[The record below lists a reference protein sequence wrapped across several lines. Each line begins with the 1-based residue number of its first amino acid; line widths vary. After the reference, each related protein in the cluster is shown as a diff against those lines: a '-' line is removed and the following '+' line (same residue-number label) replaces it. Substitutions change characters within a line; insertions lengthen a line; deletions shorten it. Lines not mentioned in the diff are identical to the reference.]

1 MFEINT
7 IFYVLTRVQEYDAFR
22 GFRSNYIHLSIAV
35 TAPLYRDWTTTNTK
49 PSQSYNSVH
58 LTPRFFTHFFD
69 WWSLFSGVMSLPIR
83 QGKLFPGIE
92 KSSKKFGRHLATIK
106 YNLLLSPLFIAHVYK
121 HKDAEDINA
130 DTTSAT
136 GLKLRLDSFMLDL
149 HQRREEFAAQ
159 GRGRAKQMKTSAMRI
174 NQAQLDFISADI
186 RAVSANIAGTTHQ
199 DLKRATEED
208 LMAWQQN
215 ANSVQL
221 SRINVPDDEQS
232 WVDAD
237 DFVELGWILP
247 SEADPP
253 TNILPLAFAPRFTY
267 FRQTGHRG
275 SATMTDETRSST
287 FGDEPTHFCVMSQ
300 DNDPRKVQCDLLQQ
314 RIEKLGEQIKSHQR
328 TIDEQEL
335 HVVRDSH
342 RDGSIKERWK
352 MLQEQGARLV
362 AKKEFLTKMVERIE
376 QTIRDNKPWESVA
389 GDTAPHIFS
398 SESDPSDSE
407 HDEGEETESM
417 PLSKLISDF
426 SNRFIVHNAQLKWN
440 NSLRNIILR
449 YAHQVSQRR
458 GFVYYTSR
466 RAVKFILDI
475 VEEQNKNKRRQAEMR
490 ESSRSSRFESASQ
503 SYVHLEEVEYT
514 DSSVEDR
521 IQELINSGK
530 KFVDADDP
538 DRSNGPQKSN
548 TGNASKDISKEYTPL
563 NTYLVRLIA
572 PQIQLQSEKN
582 AKSVLL
588 VTAKS
593 MQLKV
598 IQIMD
603 KERMADDV
611 SGLVQRRFSVDMDSV
626 QFFVTSQKIFHKYFH
641 LYSANRYGS
650 SSGSA
655 WPPWVPFEINFDF
668 KFDPFGWARVVQKTS
683 ASLRY
688 DKYNTLRL
696 KYNDEVTSGNREQKR
711 TGENT
716 ESRIDHL
723 WVTFPQLRAICDSA
737 QYYAMY
743 VIALDLLLYNE
754 PMEKVRSE
762 KLEKIMLASDFSDLR
777 GAPEM
782 VISLQSRIRQLEEIK
797 THFQIHAKYL
807 DKQGWEDHLA
817 IEEDLASCEDELFFM
832 MKAITTSQRKIDDR
846 SQTSQT
852 TGLLRWYLSASEIV
866 WHLMRE
872 KDEPLME
879 IQLNHAVYDRT
890 DNSDGSN
897 HNTMEI
903 ERMHGLNLLPDAL
916 YPEMLGPF
924 LDSGKKFIDGEDLK
938 MLKVNWHSLEAIAG
952 IPVLD
957 QFEVDLFPLKVQ
969 LEREIGQKIFEYIF
983 PGVEKNGAG
992 GGGIS
997 PFSAAK
1003 QTPPGVDSDK
1013 DSDTE
1018 TISSNAAT
1026 PELKFNGTSDDQQWG
1041 RPTSFDMRF
1050 RATTNFPEKD
1060 GNTSTPNKSKHNPS
1074 TGHGQS
1080 HRFNFFHQSN
1090 DSSVAKSRIGSR
1102 KPSSESLA
1110 IPRRSKDVDRGS
1122 SSNLSAMNMPPS
1134 STPASHRKGFLKRTN
1149 SSTTTT
1155 GRDGDDKDKAPSDDL
1170 SQMLSRASN
1179 YMTLAYVKIPSVV
1192 LCLSYKGKGDRNIE
1206 DVHNFVFRMPVL
1218 EYRNKTWSNLDLAL
1232 RLKKDVIRALISHTG
1247 AIIGNKFSHHRPSK
1261 QQPSRLRQIAN
1272 NSSSLLNANSLPNFI
1287 APNSET
1293 SSLRSGSPRIVDGDF
1308 SRTSFTSDPS
1318 IHSNLIR
1325 TSSFA
1330 SSLMSQDRLD
1340 PASITESDT
1349 EGIGAQGDNNALK
1362 IMRDNFTRRFTGELG
1377 KTRQSNSSTGRA
1389 ISGSSSHA
1397 GSGEEDADERY
1408 AYI

>member
-1 MFEINT
+1 
-7 IFYVLTRVQEYDAFR
+7 
-22 GFRSNYIHLSIAV
+22 
-35 TAPLYRDWTTTNTK
+35 
-49 PSQSYNSVH
+49 
-58 LTPRFFTHFFD
+58 
-69 WWSLFSGVMSLPIR
+69 MSLPIR

-106 YNLLLSPLFIAHVYK
+106 YNLLLSPLFIAHIYK
-121 HKDAEDINA
+121 HKDAEGMNP
-130 DTTSAT
+130 DTTTAT

-159 GRGRAKQMKTSAMRI
+159 GKGRAKQMKTSAMRI
-174 NQAQLDFISADI
+174 NQAQVDFISADF
-186 RAVSANIAGTTHQ
+186 RAVSANIAGTTHN

-208 LMAWQQN
+208 LLAWQQN
-215 ANSVQL
+215 ADSVQL
-221 SRINVPDDEQS
+221 SHITVPENEQS

-253 TNILPLAFAPRFTY
+253 TQIIPLAFAPRFTY
-267 FRQTGHRG
+267 FRQTDHRG
-275 SATMTDETRSST
+275 SLSMTDEDRSSA

-300 DNDPRKVQCDLLQQ
+300 DNDPRKVQCGLLQQ
-314 RIEKLGEQIKSHQR
+314 RIERLGEQIKSQQR

-342 RDGSIKERWK
+342 RDGSIKERWEL
-352 MLQEQGARLV
+352 LQEQGSRLV
-362 AKKEFLTKMVERIE
+362 AKKEFLTKMVERLQE
-376 QTIRDNKPWESVA
+376 TINDNKPLESVA
-389 GDTAPHIFS
+389 GDTGPHIFS
-398 SESDPSDSE
+398 SESEPSDSD
-407 HDEGEETESM
+407 HDEGAEMESM

-426 SNRFIVHNAQLKWN
+426 SNRFIVHNVQLKWN

-449 YAHQVSQRR
+449 YAHQVGQRR

-475 VEEQNKNKRRQAEMR
+475 VEEQNKNKRRHAER
-490 ESSRSSRFESASQ
+490 EETSRSSRFGSASH
-503 SYVHLEEVEYT
+503 SNVHVDDLQG
-514 DSSVEDR
+514 DDFSVEDR
-521 IQELINSGK
+521 IQELLNSGK

-538 DRSNGPQKSN
+538 DRSDGRQKPNSSYD
-548 TGNASKDISKEYTPL
+548 GKDISRDYAPL
-563 NTYLVRLIA
+563 NTYIFRLIA

-582 AKSVLL
+582 PKSVLL
-588 VTAKS
+588 VTAKN

-603 KERMADDV
+603 KERIADDV
-611 SGLVQRRFSVDMDSV
+611 SGLVQRRFAVDMDNV
-626 QFFVTSQKIFHKYFH
+626 QFFVTSQKIFHKYLH
-641 LYSANRYGS
+641 LYNTNRYGT

-655 WPPWVPFEINFDF
+655 WPPWVAFEVNFDF
-668 KFDPFGWARVVQKTS
+668 EHDPFGWARVVQKTS
-683 ASLRY
+683 GSLRY

-696 KYNDEVTSGNREQKR
+696 KYNDEVTSGNREQEL
-711 TGENT
+711 TGDNN

-737 QYYAMY
+737 QYYTMY
-743 VIALDLLLYNE
+743 VIVLDLLLHNE
-754 PMEKVRSE
+754 PLEKVRSE

-782 VISLQSRIRQLEEIK
+782 VISLQSRIRQLEDIK

-807 DKQGWEDHLA
+807 DRRGWEDHLA

-846 SQTSQT
+846 SQTSQA

-879 IQLNHAVYDRT
+879 IQLYRAVYDRT

-897 HNTMEI
+897 NNTMEI
-903 ERMHGLNLLPDAL
+903 ERMHGLNLLPNAL

-924 LDSGKKFIDGEDLK
+924 LDSGKRFMDGQDLK

-957 QFEVDLFPLKVQ
+957 QFEVDLFPLKIQ
-969 LEREIGQKIFEYIF
+969 LDRDIGQKLFEYIF
-983 PGVEKNGAG
+983 PDADKNGPG
-992 GGGIS
+992 RGGIPPLS
-997 PFSAAK
+997 DTK
-1003 QTPPGVDSDK
+1003 QASPGVDSDK

-1018 TISSNAAT
+1018 TISSFAPT
-1026 PELKFNGTSDDQQWG
+1026 PELNINGTSDDQQWG
-1041 RPTSFDMRF
+1041 RPGSLDTRL
-1050 RATTNFPEKD
+1050 RGTTNFAERD
-1060 GNTSTPNKSKHNPS
+1060 GQTSRPNKSKHGASAN
-1074 TGHGQS
+1074 HGES
-1080 HRFNFFHQSN
+1080 HRYNFFHNSD
-1090 DSSVAKSRIGSR
+1090 DSTLAKSRIQSR

-1110 IPRRSKDVDRGS
+1110 ILRRSKDADRAS
-1122 SSNLSAMNMPPS
+1122 SSNLSAMNMPPP
-1134 STPASHRKGFLKRTN
+1134 STPTSHRKGFLKRTN

-1155 GRDGDDKDKAPSDDL
+1155 GRGGEDKDKAPSDDL

-1261 QQPSRLRQIAN
+1261 LHQSRLREIA
-1272 NSSSLLNANSLPNFI
+1272 NSSSLLANVASIPNSV
-1287 APNSET
+1287 APSSET
-1293 SSLRSGSPRIVDGDF
+1293 SSLRSNSPRMIEGDL
-1308 SRTSFTSDPS
+1308 SRTSFTSDLG
-1318 IHSNLIR
+1318 IRSNLVR
-1325 TSSFA
+1325 TSSIA
-1330 SSLMSQDRLD
+1330 SSLMSQDRPD
-1340 PASITESDT
+1340 PTSIPESDN
-1349 EGIGAQGDNNALK
+1349 EKAIRVHEDSNALK
-1362 IMRDNFTRRFTGELG
+1362 IMRTNLTKRFTGDPE
-1377 KTRQSNSSTGRA
+1377 KMKQSNKGVGRPVSA
-1389 ISGSSSHA
+1389 NASHA
-1397 GSGEEDADERY
+1397 GSGEEDTDERY
-1408 AYI
+1408 DPLIRLLAFHILQERC

>member
-1 MFEINT
+1 
-7 IFYVLTRVQEYDAFR
+7 
-22 GFRSNYIHLSIAV
+22 
-35 TAPLYRDWTTTNTK
+35 
-49 PSQSYNSVH
+49 
-58 LTPRFFTHFFD
+58 
-69 WWSLFSGVMSLPIR
+69 MSLPIR

-106 YNLLLSPLFIAHVYK
+106 YNLLLSPLFVAHVYK
-121 HKDAEDINA
+121 HKDAEDMNA

-159 GRGRAKQMKTSAMRI
+159 GKGRAKQMKTSAMRI

-186 RAVSANIAGTTHQ
+186 RAVSANIAGTTHK

-208 LMAWQQN
+208 LLNWQQN
-215 ANSVQL
+215 ADSVQL
-221 SRINVPDDEQS
+221 SRIKIPDEEQT

-237 DFVELGWILP
+237 DLVELGWILP

-253 TNILPLAFAPRFTY
+253 TKILPLAYAPRVTY
-267 FRQTGHRG
+267 FRQTDNRE
-275 SATMTDETRSST
+275 SLSKVDETRSSP

-300 DNDPRKVQCDLLQQ
+300 DNDPRKVQCGLVRQ
-314 RIEKLGEQIKSHQR
+314 RIEALEDQIKSQQR

-335 HVVRDSH
+335 HVVRDSQ
-342 RDGSIKERWK
+342 RDGSIKERWE
-352 MLQEQGARLV
+352 MLQEQGTRLV
-362 AKKEFLTKMVERIE
+362 AKKEFLTKIVERLE
-376 QTIRDNKPWESVA
+376 QTINDNKPWESVA

-407 HDEGEETESM
+407 HDEGEEMESI

-426 SNRFIVHNAQLKWN
+426 SNRFIVHNVQLKWN

-458 GFVYYTSR
+458 GFIYYTSR
-466 RAVKFILDI
+466 KAVKFILDI
-475 VEEQNKNKRRQAEMR
+475 VEEQNKNKRRQAERR
-490 ESSRSSRFESASQ
+490 ESSQSSRFGSASQ
-503 SYVHLEEVEYT
+503 SHVDLEDLQKT
-514 DSSVEDR
+514 DPGVEDR
-521 IQELINSGK
+521 IQELLSSGK

-538 DRSNGPQKSN
+538 DRSNGPHRPNTSN
-548 TGNASKDISKEYTPL
+548 AGKDISKDYAPL
-563 NTYLVRLIA
+563 NTYIFRLIA

-603 KERMADDV
+603 KERISDDV

-626 QFFVTSQKIFHKYFH
+626 QFFVTSQKIFHKYLH
-641 LYSANRYGS
+641 LYNANRYGS
-650 SSGSA
+650 SLGSA
-655 WPPWVPFEINFDF
+655 WPPWVSFEVNFDF
-668 KFDPFGWARVVQKTS
+668 EYDPFGWARVVQKTS

-696 KYNDEVTSGNREQKR
+696 KYNDEVSSGNREQKLI
-711 TGENT
+711 GDPA

-723 WVTFPQLRAICDSA
+723 WVTFPQLRAVCDSA
-737 QYYAMY
+737 QYYTMY
-743 VIALDLLLYNE
+743 VIVLDLLLYNE
-754 PMEKVRSE
+754 PLEKVRSE

-832 MKAITTSQRKIDDR
+832 MKAITTSQRKLDDR
-846 SQTSQT
+846 NQTSQT
-852 TGLLRWYLSASEIV
+852 TGLLRWYLSASEVV

-924 LDSGKKFIDGEDLK
+924 LDSGKKFMDGQDPK

-969 LEREIGQKIFEYIF
+969 LEREIGQKLFEYIF
-983 PGVEKNGAG
+983 PGVDKNGPG
-992 GGGIS
+992 GGSIS
-997 PFSAAK
+997 PFLASK
-1003 QTPPGVDSDK
+1003 QTSPGIDSDK

-1018 TISSNAAT
+1018 TISSSAPT
-1026 PELKFNGTSDDQQWG
+1026 PELKISSTSDDQQWG
-1041 RPTSFDMRF
+1041 RPASLDTRV
-1050 RATTNFPEKD
+1050 RATTNFPERD
-1060 GNTSTPNKSKHNPS
+1060 SQTSTPSKSKHGASGN
-1074 TGHGQS
+1074 HGES
-1080 HRFNFFHQSN
+1080 HRYNLFHHSN
-1090 DSSVAKSRIGSR
+1090 DSSIAKSRIGSR

-1110 IPRRSKDVDRGS
+1110 VPRRSKDIERGS
-1122 SSNLSAMNMPPS
+1122 STNLSAMNMPPP
-1134 STPASHRKGFLKRTN
+1134 STPAAHRKGFLKRTN
-1149 SSTTTT
+1149 SSATTT
-1155 GRDGDDKDKAPSDDL
+1155 GRGGDDKDKVPSDDL

-1179 YMTLAYVKIPSVV
+1179 YMTLAYVKIPSVI

-1261 QQPSRLRQIAN
+1261 HQQSRLREIAN
-1272 NSSSLLNANSLPNFI
+1272 NSSLLPNAASVPNSI

-1293 SSLRSGSPRIVDGDF
+1293 SSLRSGSPRIVEGDF
-1308 SRTSFTSDPS
+1308 SRTSFTSDPNTRNS
-1318 IHSNLIR
+1318 LIR
-1325 TSSFA
+1325 TNSFA

-1340 PASITESDT
+1340 PAPIPESDD
-1349 EGIGAQGDNNALK
+1349 EGVTVNGDKNALK
-1362 IMRDNFTRRFTGELG
+1362 TMRNNFTKKFTGDLG
-1377 KTRQSNSSTGRA
+1377 KVKQSKNTTGA
-1389 ISGSSSHA
+1389 LASENNSHA
-1397 GSGEEDADERY
+1397 GSGEEDTDERY
-1408 AYI
+1408 DFIY